1 VQSARGSRG
10 EFSAFYATAY
20 PELMAQSVAITGDA
34 VLAEAVT
41 KDALM
46 RAWSAWPALSRAADP
61 LPAVRWRAVQIAA
74 ERAKST
80 KPGPRSADAAAVDA
94 EADESAVLVT
104 ALQRIP
110 FGQRWPLVLH
120 YMGDVAV
127 TDLARLSG
135 RSAERIEGLLDD
147 GFIALAA
154 TLSWDDDATID
165 PDEVE
170 EHRLDWTADALAD
183 AAAALPADVTSPS
196 PAAMLRRVAL
206 RRWSRRAAP
215 VAAVAASVAAVGAA
229 AVGLAGNAERSGAGD
244 RPSLY
249 YQNAN
254 TPPPDPALPSAY
266 DLGTPSIVAAPPAP
280 LKLRSAALSS
290 LIDPSGGSGGGS
302 ASVGASSGGGS
313 GGGFGGGFGG
323 ASSGG
328 GSGGGGASGGGS
340 GGGGSTAASA
350 GTGTSGGTG
359 SSGSGGG
366 SAGPVTSPSTPPS
379 TTPTTTPPPTTT
391 IPPTTTPPPTTVPP
405 TTTTEPPPTT
415 TDPPETTTPVTTTTV
430 PPTTEETEETTQATE
445 TQDDTATK
453 ETKESADTKET
464 SGSSEGGSDG

>member
-1 VQSARGSRG
+1 MQSARGSRG

-80 KPGPRSADAAAVDA
+80 KPGPRSANAAAVDA

-135 RSAERIEGLLDD
+135 RSAERLEELLDS

-154 TLSWDDDATID
+154 TLSWDDDPTID

-170 EHRLDWTADALAD
+170 ERRLDWTADALAD
-183 AAAALPADVTSPS
+183 AAAALPADDTSPS
-196 PAAMLRRVAL
+196 PTAMLRRVAL

-229 AVGLAGNAERSGAGD
+229 AVGLAGNAQRSGAGD

-266 DLGTPSIVAAPPAP
+266 DL
-280 LKLRSAALSS
+280 S
-290 LIDPSGGSGGGS
+290 LIH
-302 ASVGASSGGGS
+302 
-313 GGGFGGGFGG
+313 
-323 ASSGG
+323 
-328 GSGGGGASGGGS
+328 
-340 GGGGSTAASA
+340 
-350 GTGTSGGTG
+350 
-359 SSGSGGG
+359 
-366 SAGPVTSPSTPPS
+366 
-379 TTPTTTPPPTTT
+379 
-391 IPPTTTPPPTTVPP
+391 I
-405 TTTTEPPPTT
+405 
-415 TDPPETTTPVTTTTV
+415 
-430 PPTTEETEETTQATE
+430 
-445 TQDDTATK
+445 
-453 ETKESADTKET
+453 
-464 SGSSEGGSDG
+464 